1 MNEHSFIKSVHR
13 KLPPE
18 IFKWKIHDTYT
29 GGVPDVMYGGPSG
42 ILFAEYKYVPKLPAR
57 ESTLIKTTLAP
68 LQIQWLNRM
77 VACGQSAVVI
87 VGIEKHVLI
96 LLANNFTANITKRY
110 YMEHS
115 ITIPELILW
124 IQDQVLTGASQN
136 ECISQTTNCKKPP
149 TYMGRT

>member
-77 VACGQSAVVI
+77 VACGQSAAVI
-87 VGIEKHVLI
+87 VGIEKRALI

-115 ITIPELILW
+115 IAIPELILW

-136 ECISQTTNCKKPP
+136 ECISQTKNSKQPP